1 MRYIDKSVKF
11 DLLDKYKD
19 FHTMYDKP
27 WDEFKNP
34 DKTVT
39 HNYILKTQK
48 YLCAYCEQKLEE
60 KNVNNNIGHLE
71 HIIPRDENKELTFD
85 YANLVV
91 CCQGFDIEE
100 YREKIKSGVVKRSEE
115 FCAPKK
121 GSEHNQNLFLNPVA
135 EPLIEDYFDF
145 QIVNSQSDPRSKECI
160 IFPNESRTI
169 EEKEKAMYTINLL
182 FLNHN
187 ILKTRRAKVY
197 DEFTKQYSK
206 AKEQSQFLDLI
217 FDESSNELN
226 EFFSMLKKK
235 FGILEN

>member
-39 HNYILKTQK
+39 HNYILRTQK
-48 YLCAYCEQKLEE
+48 YLCAYCQQKLRERDSSYSF
-60 KNVNNNIGHLE
+60 GHLE
-71 HIIPRDENKELTFD
+71 HIIPRDESKELTFN

-100 YREKIKSGVVKRSEE
+100 YREKIKSGRVKRSEE

-121 GSEHNQNLFLNPVA
+121 GSKLNHNLFLNPVT
-135 EPLIEDYFDF
+135 EELIEEYFDYE
-145 QIVNSQSDPRSKECI
+145 IVNSQNDPRSKECRI
-160 IFPNESRTI
+160 MPDESRTI
-169 EEKEKAMYTINLL
+169 EEKEKSQYTIDLL
-182 FLNHN
+182 LLNHN
-187 ILKTRRAKVY
+187 MLKTMRAKVY
-197 DEFTKQYSK
+197 DEFQKQYLK
-206 AKEQSQFLDLI
+206 AQNKNQFLELI
-217 FDESSNELN
+217 FDESTNELN

-235 FGILEN
+235 FSILET

>member
-39 HNYILKTQK
+39 HNYILRTQK
-48 YLCAYCEQKLEE
+48 YLCAYCQQKLRERDSSYSF
-60 KNVNNNIGHLE
+60 GHLE
-71 HIIPRDENKELTFD
+71 HIIPRDESKELTFN

-100 YREKIKSGVVKRSEE
+100 YREKIKSGRVKRSEE

-121 GSEHNQNLFLNPVA
+121 GSELNHSLFLNPVT
-135 EPLIEDYFDF
+135 EELIEEYFDYE
-145 QIVNSQSDPRSKECI
+145 IVNSQNDPRSKECI
-160 IFPNESRTI
+160 IMADKGRAPQERN
-169 EEKEKAMYTINLL
+169 KADYTINLL
-182 FLNHN
+182 LLNHS
-187 ILKTRRAKVY
+187 ILKTMRAKVY
-197 DEFTKQYSK
+197 DEFQKQYLK
-206 AKEQSQFLDLI
+206 AQNKNQFLELI
-217 FDESSNELN
+217 FDESTNELN

-235 FGILEN
+235 FSILET